1 MIKFILPAFIIILI
15 ALLWDK
21 IAELLLKKF
30 NIKLNFIAVITTLT
44 IITIILLLLSF

>member
-15 ALLWDK
+15 AFFWDK
-21 IAELLLKKF
+21 IAKFLLKKF
-30 NIKLNFIAVITTLT
+30 NIRLNFIAVITTLI